1 MIQNVV
7 TSQYDFVPTVR
18 EKVEGREKT
27 ISRGKVKNIK
37 LFEFF
42 Q

>member
-7 TSQYDFVPTVR
+7 TSQYDFGPTGR

-27 ISRGKVKNIK
+27 ISREKIKDIK